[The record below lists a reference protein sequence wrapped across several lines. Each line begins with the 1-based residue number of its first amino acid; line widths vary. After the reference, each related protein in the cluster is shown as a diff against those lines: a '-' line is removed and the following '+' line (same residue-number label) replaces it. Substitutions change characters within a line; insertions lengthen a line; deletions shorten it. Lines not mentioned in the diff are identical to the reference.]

1 MMRMVINKNW
11 HTFFTSLKLH
21 RCVRNLILYAC
32 AASYVTL
39 IINGTHTG
47 GWSLRYA
54 WMWPPLQNCCRS
66 VCSWRLFG
74 RSINNNHIWLC
85 PQLITS
91 FMCNEWKEMFQG
103 DIGNIITTLDYTIN
117 ICSSINAVTKYMNFW
132 SSVVE
137 VEVNWI
143 LCKRCV
149 SKNWG
154 LKKKKAPTKVNP
166 STAPINSSSIL
177 PSLRSTKQTRNVSL

>member
-103 DIGNIITTLDYTIN
+103 DIRNIITTLDYTIN
-117 ICSSINAVTKYMNFW
+117 IYSSINAVTKYMNFW

-143 LCKRCV
+143 LCKRGV
-149 SKNWG
+149 T
-154 LKKKKAPTKVNP
+154 KKTEAEEEK
-166 STAPINSSSIL
+166 SSNKSESFYRPQLI
-177 PSLRSTKQTRNVSL
+177 PHQYYHH